1 MGGFIG
7 AIIDIAH
14 RFANRA
20 LRRHLLLGLLS
31 PGMKLLQDCHT
42 V

>member
-7 AIIDIAH
+7 AIINN

-20 LRRHLLLGLLS
+20 LRRRLLLGLLS
-31 PGMKLLQDCHT
+31 PGMELLQDCHT